1 MYDNYTSMNKNQ
13 MINNAKFILKKYYG
27 YENFRK
33 GQLEDRKSVV

>member
-27 YENFRK
+27 YENF
-33 GQLEDRKSVV
+33 LERVNWRL